1 VTVFSEPHE
10 FLLRGIRGAS
20 FTPPA
25 IETIKF
31 KPQCLKNFDGRSVQ
45 TRANASAQYATIYQS
60 KIAGSFIMPEFFGW
74 VRQIEDRSITEQG
87 CEVYPQGLTKTVV
100 FEKVSDDPV
109 TVMQY
114 AFAHN
119 LF

>member
-1 VTVFSEPHE
+1 
-10 FLLRGIRGAS
+10 
-20 FTPPA
+20 
-25 IETIKF
+25 
-31 KPQCLKNFDGRSVQ
+31 
-45 TRANASAQYATIYQS
+45 
-60 KIAGSFIMPEFFGW
+60 MPEFFGW